1 MVGIFVLTTTLM
13 LPTTGT
19 ATAAVPDQ
27 VLAWNQ
33 LAYQELIVTGAQP
46 PPVAALHLAIVHGA
60 IYDAVN
66 AIDGGYQPLL
76 VAPPADH
83 TDSTEAAAA
92 AAGYRTL
99 LYLLPGRASQL
110 AGYYATSLDA
120 IPDGP
125 AEAGGVEVGEAAA
138 AAMIFA
144 RTDDGRFG
152 DPLFTEGTEP
162 GDWRRVSPTGNN
174 FKWVGQ
180 VEPFVI
186 DDAADFATS
195 GPLPLGS
202 SKYATEFNQ
211 VKRLGR
217 ATGSTR
223 TADQTAMALFW
234 SDHTIALWNRMIRQV
249 SIAEGLST
257 TENARL
263 FAMVYATGSDALI
276 ACFQDKE
283 RWGFWRPLTAIRE
296 ALSDGNAAT
305 APDGAWTPLLA
316 TPPYPDH
323 PSGANCVTSAIV
335 KTLRDFFGTNT
346 MSFSG
351 TNATL
356 GITRSYTTFSQAVN
370 EVRLARVYGGLHF
383 MTADA
388 QAVTLGRRVA
398 VWRQDHSFQ
407 PVA

>member
-1 MVGIFVLTTTLM
+1 
-13 LPTTGT
+13 
-19 ATAAVPDQ
+19 VPDQ

-60 IYDAVN
+60 IFDAVN
-66 AIDGGYQPLL
+66 AIDGGYEPLL
-76 VAPPADH
+76 VAPPADP

-110 AGYYATSLDA
+110 AGYYATSLAA

-138 AAMIFA
+138 AAMILA
-144 RTDDGRFG
+144 RTGDGRFG
-152 DPLFTEGTEP
+152 DPLFTEGTGA

-186 DDAADFATS
+186 DDASDFATS

-211 VKRLGR
+211 VKRFGR

-249 SIAEGLST
+249 AIAEGLST

-263 FAMVYATGSDALI
+263 FAMVYTTGSDALI

-296 ALSDGNAAT
+296 ALSDGNGAT

-335 KTLRDFFGTNT
+335 ETLRDFFGTNT

-356 GITRSYTTFSQAVN
+356 GITRNFTTFSQAVN

-388 QAVTLGRRVA
+388 QAVTLGRKVA
-398 VWRQDHSFQ
+398 DWRQDHSFQ